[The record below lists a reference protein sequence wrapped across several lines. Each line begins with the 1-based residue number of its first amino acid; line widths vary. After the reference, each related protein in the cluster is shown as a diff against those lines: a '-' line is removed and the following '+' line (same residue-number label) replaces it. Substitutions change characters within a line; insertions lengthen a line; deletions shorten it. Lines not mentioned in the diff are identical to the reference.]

1 MSTSAKRR
9 RRHRLHT
16 MRAIVKQ
23 QKSTKLIIPH
33 VSFVR
38 IVRETVADMST
49 DVVNIRGDAMTAL
62 QISAEDRLTE
72 MFSDSARL
80 ANYVKRETVVSSD
93 LRFVVPAAERLVIDD
108 PEAVEAPESPRPVLV
123 QPV

>member
-1 MSTSAKRR
+1 MSTAAKRR

-38 IVRETVADMST
+38 IVRETVADMHT

-93 LRFVVPAAERLVIDD
+93 LRFVVPAAERMV
-108 PEAVEAPESPRPVLV
+108 PAAPEAPESPLPALV